1 MTLNRSLYNQPRSH
15 SIFRLESVWVFEAE
29 DNLSRDASH
38 HILGYYSSL
47 DRAVAAVRMTDKD
60 EYTYAFLIL
69 EFAMDSKCRDY
80 AAPISV
86 RSYDK
91 NGKPVDEC
99 LQNYNLINQF
109 EGRNANA
116 IRFHIGDIV
125 EVLDGK
131 RLFTAI
137 VAELPPTPEDGF
149 YGLDALDDSYMVLP
163 LESGHIDHL
172 HIAPTHTFSLR
183 HPLEEDC
190 ANYLRT
196 RLLIF
201 QGREDEADMSSI
213 CEIEGHQYLYN
224 FATLPS
230 KSICRRCH
238 RKWLADYSGDLI
250 NGEIWKQVDR
260 FENDPRTDDE
270 LVKEWSNRK

>member
-1 MTLNRSLYNQPRSH
+1 M
-15 SIFRLESVWVFEAE
+15 
-29 DNLSRDASH
+29 
-38 HILGYYSSL
+38 
-47 DRAVAAVRMTDKD
+47 
-60 EYTYAFLIL
+60 
-69 EFAMDSKCRDY
+69 
-80 AAPISV
+80 
-86 RSYDK
+86 
-91 NGKPVDEC
+91 
-99 LQNYNLINQF
+99 
-109 EGRNANA
+109 
-116 IRFHIGDIV
+116 

-172 HIAPTHTFSLR
+172 HIAPTHTFFLR
-183 HPLEEDC
+183 HPLEEDW

-213 CEIEGHQYLYN
+213 CELEGHQYLYN